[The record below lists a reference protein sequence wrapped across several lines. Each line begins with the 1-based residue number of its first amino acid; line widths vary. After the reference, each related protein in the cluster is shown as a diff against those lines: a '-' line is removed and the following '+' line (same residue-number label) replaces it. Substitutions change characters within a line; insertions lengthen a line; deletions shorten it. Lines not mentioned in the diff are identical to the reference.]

1 MAIDYRCFYC
11 FTRSF
16 EKLLETENINK
27 ELKERFTL
35 EMISLYQDVWNKSS
49 SPEFARELHI
59 KLKNYTGN
67 HDPYEVTKKQ
77 CNDLVLNMYSD
88 LKNQVITSDD
98 PFGTALRLAIAGNI
112 IDYAAGNDF
121 DVHATINKVLHSDF
135 AINHSD
141 RLKTAVKKANSIFY
155 LGDNAGEIVFDKL
168 FIETFDHPN
177 VVFAVRGAPVIN
189 DVTLFDAEY
198 VDMGDIA
205 KVISN
210 GYDAPSTIL
219 EHCSPGFMDIYKHAD
234 LIISKGQGN
243 LEGLLEIE
251 DPRIFSLLMV
261 KCDVIA
267 ERLKVK
273 KGDFV
278 VSQNH
283 FS

>member
-11 FTRSF
+11 FAESF
-16 EKLLETENINK
+16 EKLLEKENIST

-35 EMISLYQDVWNKSS
+35 EMITLYQDVWNKSS

-59 KLKNYTGN
+59 KLKKYTGN
-67 HDPYEVTKKQ
+67 HDPYEISKKQ
-77 CNDLVLNMYSD
+77 CNDLILELYPD
-88 LKNQVITSDD
+88 LKNQVKTSGD
-98 PFGTALRLAIAGNI
+98 PFDTALRLAIAGNI
-112 IDYAAGNDF
+112 IDYAASNDF
-121 DVHATINKVLHSDF
+121 DVHATINKVLSTDF
-135 AINHSD
+135 AINHSGQ
-141 RLKTAVKKANSIFY
+141 LKTAIEKAKSIFY

-168 FIETFDHPN
+168 FIETFNHPN
-177 VVFAVRGAPVIN
+177 VVFAVRGAPAIN

-198 VDMGDIA
+198 VGMQEVSR
-205 KVISN
+205 VISN

-219 EHCSPGFMDIYKHAD
+219 EQCSPGFMDIYKHAD

-278 VSQNH
+278 VNQNH
-283 FS
+283 VS